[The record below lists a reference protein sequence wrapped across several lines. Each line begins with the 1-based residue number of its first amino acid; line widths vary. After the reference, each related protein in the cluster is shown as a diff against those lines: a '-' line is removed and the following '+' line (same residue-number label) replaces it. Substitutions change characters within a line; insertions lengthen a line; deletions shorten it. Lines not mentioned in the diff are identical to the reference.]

1 MKDSP
6 VRWNK
11 VYLMQDR
18 TWWNLHKPNQICIVT
33 NVSSLSVPLVHCV
46 PLVTGIL
53 ELSSAVVVQS
63 VGESDSEQAENASA
77 VCSTAFRPRLINCQV
92 DLIFVLLK
100 HHHFQMSNKLL
111 GRFKSKGW
119 PKKFQR
125 FGTEMWTQNCELFM

>member
-1 MKDSP
+1 M
-6 VRWNK
+6 
-11 VYLMQDR
+11 
-18 TWWNLHKPNQICIVT
+18 
-33 NVSSLSVPLVHCV
+33 SSLSVPLVHCV

-63 VGESDSEQAENASA
+63 VGDSNSEQAENASA
-77 VCSTAFRPRLINCQV
+77 VCSTAFRPHLINCQV

-119 PKKFQR
+119 PKNFKDLAQR
-125 FGTEMWTQNCELFM
+125 CGPKTVNFLCKSDKSFPRNQFRKLAE